1 MSWKTWVLLGLT
13 FALGM
18 FTLFSIATRLP
29 APPEHQVFV
38 NGDVLTMDAS
48 NRVVQALSVRGEHI
62 EALGSNED
70 IMALVDDRTEV
81 IDLAGR
87 TLMPGFIDA
96 HGHFPGSAMNT
107 VAVDLNSPPI
117 GEIKD
122 MAGLLDALR
131 ARAAVVPEG
140 EWVTGFGYDDTLL
153 AERRHPTREELD
165 AVAPGRPVALLHIS
179 GHMVVA
185 NSLALEAVGIGPE
198 TPDPEGGVIARDPD
212 RGELTGLLE
221 ETARLP
227 VAERMLDLGALDFL
241 RMVSAAVREY
251 AEYGVTTAQAGGA
264 APQMVAGFK
273 LASHLG
279 LIPLRLMIF
288 PMEDDYGEAIAA
300 GTFDSADLAAPRID
314 VGALKIVADG
324 SIQGFTG
331 YLTRPYHTPF
341 HGDED
346 YRGYAAVPRERL
358 FEKIASLH
366 AAGQQIAVHGNGDAS
381 IDDILDAFAAAQ
393 AEHPVAD
400 PRLILIH
407 AQMAREDQI
416 QRMAELGVTPSFFAA
431 HTFFWGDRHRDIFIG
446 PERAAQI
453 SPAAWA
459 QTAGLRFS
467 SHMDTPVTPMRPL
480 QAAWSLVHRQT
491 FAGDVL
497 GPEQRVDVMT
507 ALRAVTIDA
516 AWQIFQEDN
525 RGSLEPGKFADLV
538 LLDGSPLR
546 DPMAMRELKVDAT
559 WVCGALVYKRG

>member
-13 FALGM
+13 FAVGL

-29 APPEHQVFV
+29 TPPEHQVFV
-38 NGDVLTMDAS
+38 NGDVLTMDAE
-48 NRVVQALSVRGEHI
+48 NRVVQALSVRGERI
-62 EALGSNED
+62 EALGSNEEM
-70 IMALVDDRTEV
+70 MALVDDRTEV

-96 HGHFPGSAMNT
+96 HGHFPGSALNT
-107 VAVDLNSPPI
+107 VSVDLNSPPI
-117 GEIKD
+117 GTMENMED
-122 MAGLLDALR
+122 LLEALR
-131 ARAAVVPEG
+131 ARAA
-140 EWVTGFGYDDTLL
+140 LL
-153 AERRHPTREELD
+153 AEGRHPTREELD
-165 AVAPGRPVALLHIS
+165 AVAPEHPVALLHIS

-185 NSLALEAVGIGPE
+185 NSRALEAVGIGAE
-198 TPDPEGGVIARDPD
+198 TPNPEGGVIGRTPD
-212 RGELTGLLE
+212 GELTGLLE

-227 VAERMLDLGALDFL
+227 VAERMLDLGAMDFL

-251 AEYGVTTAQAGGA
+251 AEYGVTTAQAGGV
-264 APQMVAGFK
+264 APQMAGGFK
-273 LASHLG
+273 LASGLG
-279 LIPLRLMIF
+279 LMPLRLVLF
-288 PMEDDYGEAIAA
+288 PMQDDYGEAIAA
-300 GTFDSADLAAPRID
+300 GTFDPEDLAARRID
-314 VGALKIVADG
+314 VGAVKIVADG

-358 FEKIASLH
+358 FEQIETLH
-366 AAGQQIAVHGNGDAS
+366 AAGLQIAVHGNGDAS

-393 AEHPVAD
+393 AAHPVDD

-416 QRMAELGVTPSFFAA
+416 RRMAELGVTPSFFAA
-431 HTFFWGDRHRDIFIG
+431 HTWFWGDRHRDIFIG

-453 SPAAWA
+453 SPAGWA
-459 QTAGLRFS
+459 QAAGLRFT

-491 FAGDVL
+491 YGGDVL
-497 GPEQRVDVMT
+497 GPEQRVDVMM

-516 AWQIFQEDN
+516 AWQVFQEDN
-525 RGSLEPGKFADLV
+525 RGSLEPGKYADLV

-546 DPMAMRELKVDAT
+546 DAMGMRELQVDAT
-559 WVCGALVYKRG
+559 WVGGALVFKRG

>member
-1 MSWKTWVLLGLT
+1 M
-13 FALGM
+13 
-18 FTLFSIATRLP
+18 
-29 APPEHQVFV
+29 FV
-38 NGDVLTMDAS
+38 NGDVLTMDAE
-48 NRVVQALSVRGEHI
+48 NRVVQAMSVRGERI

-70 IMALVDDRTEV
+70 MMALVDDRTEV

-96 HGHFPGSAMNT
+96 HGHFPGSALNT
-107 VAVDLNSPPI
+107 VSVDLNSPPI
-117 GEIKD
+117 GTMENMED
-122 MAGLLDALR
+122 LLAALR
-131 ARAAVVPEG
+131 ARAAQLPAG

-153 AERRHPTREELD
+153 AEGRHPTREELD
-165 AVAPGRPVALLHIS
+165 AVAPEHPVALLHIS

-185 NSLALEAVGIGPE
+185 NSRALEAVGIDAE
-198 TPDPEGGVIARDPD
+198 TPDPEGGVIGRTPS
-212 RGELTGLLE
+212 GELTGLLE

-227 VAERMLDLGALDFL
+227 VAERMLDLGAMDFL

-251 AEYGVTTAQAGGA
+251 AAYGVTTAQAGGV
-264 APQMVAGFK
+264 APQMAGGFK
-273 LASHLG
+273 LASGLG
-279 LIPLRLMIF
+279 LMPLRLVLF
-288 PMEDDYGEAIAA
+288 PMQDDYGEEIAA
-300 GTFDSADLAAPRID
+300 GTFDPEDLAARRID
-314 VGALKIVADG
+314 VGAVKIVADG

-358 FEKIASLH
+358 FEQIETLH
-366 AAGQQIAVHGNGDAS
+366 AAGLQIAVHGNGDAS

-393 AEHPVAD
+393 AAHPVDD

-416 QRMAELGVTPSFFAA
+416 QRMADLGVTPSFFAA
-431 HTFFWGDRHRDIFIG
+431 HTWFWGDRHRDIFIG

-453 SPAAWA
+453 SPAGWA
-459 QTAGLRFS
+459 QAAGLRFT

-480 QAAWSLVHRQT
+480 QAAWSLVHRQSYG
-491 FAGDVL
+491 GDVL

-516 AWQIFQEDN
+516 AWQVFQEDN
-525 RGSLEPGKFADLV
+525 RGSLEPGKYADLV
-538 LLDGSPLR
+538 LLNGSPLR
-546 DPMAMRELKVDAT
+546 DAMGMRELQVDAT
-559 WVCGALVYKRG
+559 WVGGALVFKRG

>member
-13 FALGM
+13 FAVGL

-29 APPEHQVFV
+29 TPPEHQVFV
-38 NGDVLTMDAS
+38 NGDVLTMDAE
-48 NRVVQALSVRGEHI
+48 NRVVQALSVRGERI

-70 IMALVDDRTEV
+70 MMALVDDRTEV

-96 HGHFPGSAMNT
+96 HGHFPGSALNT
-107 VAVDLNSPPI
+107 VSVDLNSPPI
-117 GEIKD
+117 GTMENMED
-122 MAGLLDALR
+122 LLAALR
-131 ARAAVVPEG
+131 ARAAQLPAG

-153 AERRHPTREELD
+153 AEGRHPTREELD
-165 AVAPGRPVALLHIS
+165 AVAPEHPVALLHIS

-185 NSLALEAVGIGPE
+185 NSRALEAVGIDAE
-198 TPDPEGGVIARDPD
+198 TPDPEGGVIGRTPS
-212 RGELTGLLE
+212 GELTGLLE

-227 VAERMLDLGALDFL
+227 VAERMLDLGAMDFL

-251 AEYGVTTAQAGGA
+251 AAYGVTTAQAGGV
-264 APQMVAGFK
+264 APQMAGGFK
-273 LASHLG
+273 LASGLG
-279 LIPLRLMIF
+279 LMPLRLVLF
-288 PMEDDYGEAIAA
+288 PMQDDYGEEIAA
-300 GTFDSADLAAPRID
+300 GTFDPEDLAARRID
-314 VGALKIVADG
+314 VGAVKIVADG

-358 FEKIASLH
+358 FEQIETLH
-366 AAGQQIAVHGNGDAS
+366 AAGLQIAVHGNGDAS

-393 AEHPVAD
+393 AAHPVDD

-416 QRMAELGVTPSFFAA
+416 QRMADLGVTPSFFAA
-431 HTFFWGDRHRDIFIG
+431 HTWFWGDRHRDIFIG

-453 SPAAWA
+453 SPAGWA
-459 QTAGLRFS
+459 QAAGLRFT

-491 FAGDVL
+491 YGGDVL

-516 AWQIFQEDN
+516 AWQVFQEDN
-525 RGSLEPGKFADLV
+525 RGSLEPGKYADLV
-538 LLDGSPLR
+538 LLNGSPLR
-546 DPMAMRELKVDAT
+546 DAMGMRELQVDAT
-559 WVCGALVYKRG
+559 WVGGALVFKRG

>member
-13 FALGM
+13 FAVGL

-29 APPEHQVFV
+29 TPPEHQVFV
-38 NGDVLTMDAS
+38 NGDVLTMDAE
-48 NRVVQALSVRGEHI
+48 NRVVQALSVRGERI
-62 EALGSNED
+62 EALGSNEE

-96 HGHFPGSAMNT
+96 HGHFPGSALNT
-107 VAVDLNSPPI
+107 VSVDLNSPPI
-117 GEIKD
+117 GTMETIED
-122 MAGLLDALR
+122 LLAALR
-131 ARAAVVPEG
+131 ARAAQLPAG

-153 AERRHPTREELD
+153 AEGRHPTREELD
-165 AVAPGRPVALLHIS
+165 AVAPEHPVALLHIS

-185 NSLALEAVGIGPE
+185 NSRALEAVGIDAE
-198 TPDPEGGVIARDPD
+198 TPDPEGGVIGRTPS
-212 RGELTGLLE
+212 GELTGLLE

-227 VAERMLDLGALDFL
+227 VAERMLDLGAMDFL

-251 AEYGVTTAQAGGA
+251 AEYGVTTAQAGGV
-264 APQMVAGFK
+264 APQMVGGFK
-273 LASHLG
+273 LASGLG
-279 LIPLRLMIF
+279 LMPLRLVLF
-288 PMEDDYGEAIAA
+288 PMQDDYGEAIAA
-300 GTFDSADLAAPRID
+300 GTFDPEDLAARRID
-314 VGALKIVADG
+314 VGAVKIVADG

-358 FEKIASLH
+358 FEQIKTLH
-366 AAGQQIAVHGNGDAS
+366 AAGLQIAVHGNGDAS

-393 AEHPVAD
+393 AAHPVDD

-416 QRMAELGVTPSFFAA
+416 QRMADLGVTPSFFAA
-431 HTFFWGDRHRDIFIG
+431 HTWFWGDRHRDIFIG

-453 SPAAWA
+453 SPAGWA
-459 QTAGLRFS
+459 QAAGLRFT

-491 FAGDVL
+491 YGGEVL
-497 GPEQRVDVMT
+497 GPEQRVDVMA

-516 AWQIFQEDN
+516 AWQVFQEDN
-525 RGSLEPGKFADLV
+525 RGSLEPGKYADLV

-546 DPMAMRELKVDAT
+546 DAMGMRELQVDAT
-559 WVCGALVYKRG
+559 WVGGALVFKRG

>member
-13 FALGM
+13 FAVGL

-29 APPEHQVFV
+29 TPPEHQVFV
-38 NGDVLTMDAS
+38 NGDVLTMDAE
-48 NRVVQALSVRGEHI
+48 NRVVQALSVRGERI
-62 EALGSNED
+62 EALGSNEE

-96 HGHFPGSAMNT
+96 HGHFPGSALNT
-107 VAVDLNSPPI
+107 VSVDLNSPPI
-117 GEIKD
+117 GTMENMED
-122 MAGLLDALR
+122 LLAALR
-131 ARAAVVPEG
+131 ARAAQLPAG

-153 AERRHPTREELD
+153 AEGRHPTREELD
-165 AVAPGRPVALLHIS
+165 AVAPEHPVALLHIS

-185 NSLALEAVGIGPE
+185 NSRALEAVGIDAE
-198 TPDPEGGVIARDPD
+198 TPDPEGGVIGRTPS
-212 RGELTGLLE
+212 GELTGLLE

-227 VAERMLDLGALDFL
+227 VAERMLDLGAMDFL

-251 AEYGVTTAQAGGA
+251 AEYGVTTAQAGGV
-264 APQMVAGFK
+264 APQMVGGFK
-273 LASHLG
+273 LASGLG
-279 LIPLRLMIF
+279 LMPLRLVLF
-288 PMEDDYGEAIAA
+288 PMQDDYGEAIAA
-300 GTFDSADLAAPRID
+300 GTFDPEDLAARRID
-314 VGALKIVADG
+314 VGAVKIVADG

-358 FEKIASLH
+358 FEQIKTLH
-366 AAGQQIAVHGNGDAS
+366 AAGLQIAVHGNGDAS

-393 AEHPVAD
+393 AAHPVDD

-416 QRMAELGVTPSFFAA
+416 QRMADLGVTPSFFAA
-431 HTFFWGDRHRDIFIG
+431 HTWFWGDRHRDIFIG

-453 SPAAWA
+453 SPAGWA
-459 QTAGLRFS
+459 QAAGLRFT

-480 QAAWSLVHRQT
+480 QAAWRLV
-491 FAGDVL
+491 
-497 GPEQRVDVMT
+497 
-507 ALRAVTIDA
+507 
-516 AWQIFQEDN
+516 
-525 RGSLEPGKFADLV
+525 
-538 LLDGSPLR
+538 
-546 DPMAMRELKVDAT
+546 
-559 WVCGALVYKRG
+559 